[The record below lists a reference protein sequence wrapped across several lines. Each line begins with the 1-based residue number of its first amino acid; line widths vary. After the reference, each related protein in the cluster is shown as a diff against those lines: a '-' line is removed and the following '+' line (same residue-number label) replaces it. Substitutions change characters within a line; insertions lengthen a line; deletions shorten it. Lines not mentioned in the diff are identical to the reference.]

1 MFHSELQTTVALLIA
16 KNSVCL
22 SMFCVVHGACSFVIV
37 MRFKLS
43 NCGRVSAC
51 FVFTFDMA
59 VPVAPAFARSFLALL
74 KENDVGPQVQ
84 TYLLRVGCLTVQ
96 QMYGRCDDVTEIQ
109 ANIIAGAIP
118 NPDDSSA
125 TLELQLLEKSKLKHV
140 WLQCEALVKHELE
153 KLATGR
159 TDDELDDAPLSRD
172 DYLMVTGA
180 FKAKYDWSLP
190 ARRMVGDGTASWGRS
205 GGSSKK
211 MRCLSWS
218 STAPRV
224 WQTRTGA
231 RNPRGK
237 GSGPALRTVPTW
249 NG

>member
-1 MFHSELQTTVALLIA
+1 
-16 KNSVCL
+16 
-22 SMFCVVHGACSFVIV
+22 
-37 MRFKLS
+37 
-43 NCGRVSAC
+43 
-51 FVFTFDMA
+51 MA

-74 KENDVGPQVQ
+74 KENGVGPQVQ

-109 ANIIAGAIP
+109 ANVIARAIP

-140 WLQCEALVKHELE
+140 WLQCEALVKLELE
-153 KLATGR
+153 KLATSR

-180 FKAKYDWSLP
+180 FKAKYDWSL
-190 ARRMVGDGTASWGRS
+190 RREAWLGTVSWGRS
-205 GGSSKK
+205 GGSSKR

-218 STAPRV
+218 STVPRV

-231 RNPRGK
+231 RSPRGK
-237 GSGPALRTVPTW
+237 SLGPALHTVPTW

>member
-1 MFHSELQTTVALLIA
+1 MPV
-16 KNSVCL
+16 
-22 SMFCVVHGACSFVIV
+22 
-37 MRFKLS
+37 
-43 NCGRVSAC
+43 

-140 WLQCEALVKHELE
+140 WLQCEALVKYELE

-159 TDDELDDAPLSRD
+159 TDDELDNAPLSRD

-190 ARRMVGDGTASWGRS
+190 ARRMVGDGLLGKIRRQFQKKCGVSHGRQ
-205 GGSSKK
+205 
-211 MRCLSWS
+211 
-218 STAPRV
+218 PHHV
-224 WQTRTGA
+224 FWQTRTGA